1 MVPVHRN
8 QARDNAAAVLFRAS
22 IWLALVFVA
31 IKVSYL
37 GLPGAAARTR
47 GQFYLA
53 SLAAITYVDGAVVF
67 GSWLAVRLLLAL
79 VGRSRRMA
87 RGIAAVYVAL
97 SALSCLYFLANVVM
111 LESFGGFLT
120 YQLLAVVGSVRML
133 RSSLSA
139 YITVPFALSL
149 AAIPLAFVAVV
160 WISGRAS
167 RFFRG
172 AAAVS
177 VWTTAQRAAAAGMSV
192 LLVASWIGAGSASYS
207 ARWATRQDRAIAES
221 PQWVLATSWWR
232 ATITGTAATFAD
244 SFDPADLSDFAP
256 PAAGKSR
263 AAPPVRRVAL
273 RVPPRK
279 APPLN
284 VVMIVLESVGARW
297 TTLNGAY
304 RTTPT
309 LETESAHGLAFN
321 NFYAH
326 IGRSSSSLAAI
337 LLSKYPKLD
346 FRDLTDQYPRLQ
358 GTSLASLFEDRG
370 YRTAFV
376 TPSDL
381 EYAGWTTFLQGRGF
395 RDIADYRQLSCTPPV
410 SSWGVEDRCMVDRI
424 IDIVSRDAATPFFVM
439 GWTQQTHHPY
449 EPTPGIPLL
458 DLVREPMDDDWDLNR
473 YLNVL
478 HETDRHL
485 GRLFDAI
492 RLAGLD
498 QQTMVVVVGDHG
510 QAFGYPHEFDY
521 TQGTAVYEEDVH
533 VPLLVWSPRRFAG
546 AMRSNTIGAHVDL
559 APTIAELA
567 GLPPAADWEGRSLLD
582 PDHIPRAYF
591 YAAGDHFRLG
601 VREHDWKYSYDL
613 RDANE
618 TLFDLQR
625 DPTEQ
630 HDLAPSQP
638 ALSARLRQRLA
649 AWAEANRRR
658 YQQ

>member
-1 MVPVHRN
+1 MHPH
-8 QARDNAAAVLFRAS
+8 QARDEAAASLFRAS
-22 IWLALVFVA
+22 LWLVLAFVA
-31 IKVSYL
+31 IKAFYL
-37 GLPGAAARTR
+37 GAPGPGARTR
-47 GQFYLA
+47 GQFYPA
-53 SLAAITYVDGAVVF
+53 SLAAITYADVVVVF
-67 GSWLAVRLLLAL
+67 GSWLMARLLLAL
-79 VGRSRRMA
+79 VGRSDRAA
-87 RGIAAVYVAL
+87 RAIAAVYVAL

-111 LESFGGFLT
+111 VGSFGGFLT

-139 YITVPFALSL
+139 YITLRFALAL

-167 RFFRG
+167 RLFRG
-172 AAAVS
+172 GRAMSVAKPTRHTVVECVIVLVIAAA
-177 VWTTAQRAAAAGMSV
+177 
-192 LLVASWIGAGSASYS
+192 WIGAGSYSYS

-221 PQWVLATSWWR
+221 PQWMLAVSWWR
-232 ATITGTAATFAD
+232 AMITGTAATFAD

-256 PAAGKSR
+256 PGGGESR
-263 AAPPVRRVAL
+263 AAPQVRRVAL
-273 RVPPRK
+273 RLPLRK
-279 APPLN
+279 PPPLN

-309 LETESAHGLAFN
+309 LAAESAHGLTFN

-358 GTSLASLFEDRG
+358 GTSLASLFGDRG

-395 RDIADYRQLSCTPPV
+395 DEIADYHRLSCTPPV

-424 IDIVSRDAATPFFVM
+424 IDLVTRDPATPFFVM

-485 GRLFDAI
+485 GRLFDAL

-498 QQTMVVVVGDHG
+498 QHTMVVIVGDHG

-521 TQGTAVYEEDVH
+521 TQGRSVYEEDVH

-567 GLPPAADWEGRSLLD
+567 GVPPAPDWEGRSLLD

-591 YAAGDHFRLG
+591 YAAGDHFTLG
-601 VREHDWKYSYDL
+601 VREHNWKYSYDL

-618 TLFDLQR
+618 TLFDVQR

-630 HDLAPSQP
+630 HDLAQSQP

-649 AWAEANRRR
+649 AWAEANRRQ